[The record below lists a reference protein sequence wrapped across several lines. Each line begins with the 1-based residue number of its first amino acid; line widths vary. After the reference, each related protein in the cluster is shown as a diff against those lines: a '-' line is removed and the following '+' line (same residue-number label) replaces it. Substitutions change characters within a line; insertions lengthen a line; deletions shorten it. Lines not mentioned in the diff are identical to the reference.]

1 MSTNTRN
8 SRKTKMAFH
17 LTFLAILVLSLPEM
31 TAANQRC
38 TMLRGLG
45 NPINVGHMFLA
56 RAQTE
61 FKSTE
66 PATIVSFHYQ
76 NKRDLGNGQ
85 VEEVVAFKMVK
96 KPEFRNNKEDLGYYY
111 IVVSILD
118 QSGNFQRVV
127 SFLRGKI
134 SSTGQKWING
144 TDGGNNDLA
153 SVINKMT
160 GLSAQSSDMAD
171 KYCGRFLK
179 FEYEWFYY
187 LLKNYY
193 SAPGGRDYAL
203 KFPWEKN
210 Q

>member
-1 MSTNTRN
+1 MNPHSKKI
-8 SRKTKMAFH
+8 SAKAIIA
-17 LTFLAILVLSLPEM
+17 LTLILAHA
-31 TAANQRC
+31 TWANQRC

-56 RAQTE
+56 RAHTE

-66 PATIVSFHYQ
+66 PATIVTFHYQ

-85 VEEVVAFKMVK
+85 VEETVAFRMVK
-96 KPEFRNNKEDLGYYY
+96 KPAFRNNDKDLGYYY
-111 IVVSILD
+111 IVVSIID

-134 SSTGQKWING
+134 SATGEKWINQ
-144 TDGGNNDLA
+144 TNGGNNDLA

-160 GLSAQSSDMAD
+160 GLSAQPSDMQE
-171 KYCGRFLK
+171 KFCGSFLK
-179 FEYEWFYY
+179 FEYEYFYN

-193 SAPGGRDYAL
+193 SQPGGREYAL
-203 KFPWEKN
+203 QFPWEK
-210 Q
+210 QQ